1 MSTKALTWAR
11 KQRFGNLVLKAL
23 VTALAARADDR
34 GVTWIAQATLA
45 DDMGASERHIRRL
58 LAVAEHLRILTR
70 KPRSSGAKG
79 RMSDVTS
86 LALNVE
92 FNLTPKAFRAA
103 VATGQP
109 RPLGK
114 AIRNRTKTARATG
127 QRCPGNIKGET
138 YQPSQG
144 GNLTEGTSSKTTRP
158 RLAVV
163 GGTALAREDGR

>member
-1 MSTKALTWAR
+1 MSTKALNWAR

-45 DDMGASERHIRRL
+45 NDMGASERHVRRL
-58 LAVAEHLRILTR
+58 LALAEHLHIVTR
-70 KPRSSGAKG
+70 KPRSGGAKG

-92 FNLTPKAFRAA
+92 FNLTPKDIRKA

-109 RPLGK
+109 RPLGA

-138 YQPSQG
+138 IYPSQG
-144 GNLTEGTSSKTTRP
+144 EKLSEGTSSRP